1 MPYFPMF
8 VNIENKKVIVLGGGK
23 TALRKVNT
31 LLYFNCRIAVIAP
44 KICDELKRTKRIST
58 HERNLTLD
66 ILDGA
71 DMVVAAS
78 SREDINAK
86 IGEYCKSKKIPVNVA
101 DNPELSSFLFP
112 GIIARDDLIVGV
124 TTGGKSPSISKE
136 IRNMI
141 DRLIPEEYGSLTR
154 KMSAYREIV
163 LLNIKD
169 SYYREMA
176 LEEIVNSAIS
186 HKCIVDDKK
195 ANKIIEKYARED
207 GQHKR

>member
-8 VNIENKKVIVLGGGK
+8 INIENKKVIVLGGGRA
-23 TALRKVNT
+23 ALRKVNT
-31 LLYFNCRIAVIAP
+31 LLNFNCRIAVIAP
-44 KICDELKRTKRIST
+44 KICDELKNTKRIST

-71 DMVVAAS
+71 DMVIAAS

-86 IGEYCKSKKIPVNVA
+86 IGAYCNSKNIPVNVA

-112 GIIARDDLIVGV
+112 GVVARDDLIVGI

-154 KMSAYREIV
+154 KMAAYREIA
-163 LLNIKD
+163 LINIKD
-169 SYYREMA
+169 SHYREIA

-186 HKCIVDDKK
+186 HKCIIDDKK
-195 ANKIIEKYARED
+195 ANKIIEKYARME
-207 GQHKR
+207 